1 LIAAGAK
8 EFANQLLGPG
18 LAVDVGR
25 VEMRDAEI
33 DGLVDDPSGRIAID
47 APAEIVAAKPDKG
60 DLRAVRPKRASL
72 HFPSPFYVANDR
84 ESSTPGASA
93 ADCRR

>member
-1 LIAAGAK
+1 
-8 EFANQLLGPG
+8 
-18 LAVDVGR
+18 
-25 VEMRDAEI
+25 MRDAEI

-60 DLRAVRPKRASL
+60 DLRAVRPKRASF

-84 ESSTPGASA
+84 EFVDAWSVRSRLPPMRLRNRKRGPCQLGLLAS
-93 ADCRR
+93 